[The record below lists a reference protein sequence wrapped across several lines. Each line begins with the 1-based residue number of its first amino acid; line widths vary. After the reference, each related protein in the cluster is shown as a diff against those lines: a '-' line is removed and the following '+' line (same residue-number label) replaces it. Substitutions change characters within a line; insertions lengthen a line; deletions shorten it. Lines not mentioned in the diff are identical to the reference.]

1 MRPALMVALA
11 ACAHATPFR
20 GEPLPPVE
28 GRLLDGST
36 LRLDSLRGKV
46 VLLDVWATWCV
57 PCARALPGYARLQR
71 EIGREDLRVVAMSTD
86 EDDDEV
92 RKFLARFP
100 LDLTVLRDSGGHIA
114 EQLGVRA
121 MPTTLVIDRAGVV
134 RLREDGFP
142 DGAAEEIES
151 VVRKLVR
158 QK

>member
-1 MRPALMVALA
+1 
-11 ACAHATPFR
+11 
-20 GEPLPPVE
+20 
-28 GRLLDGST
+28 
-36 LRLDSLRGKV
+36 
-46 VLLDVWATWCV
+46 
-57 PCARALPGYARLQR
+57 
-71 EIGREDLRVVAMSTD
+71 MSTD

-151 VVRKLVR
+151 VVRKLVQ